1 MSSHSTAA
9 ITIAD
14 SEITIDAERLAPKLG
29 LSAEAL
35 KAGMRKGIVSS
46 VAETGLNEDAGRT
59 RVTFRYRTRAW
70 TVVVDPDG
78 TWHERLSFMLVESI
92 APAGQHRSPKS
103 ARPRPDRVMT
113 VTAWDPAATTSVE
126 DHTPETLA
134 RRLRAHLQALTPLR
148 LPITYWQAAKGL
160 LLSPPNTMR
169 QVKEVLDQI
178 MAEDA
183 AADRPF
189 IAAMVI
195 SKARG
200 DLPAP
205 DFFDCAARLGRFA
218 GDATGPDARVF
229 HAAEFNA
236 AIALWAPPSE
246 SRERE

>member
-1 MSSHSTAA
+1 M
-9 ITIAD
+9 IA
-14 SEITIDAERLAPKLG
+14 
-29 LSAEAL
+29 
-35 KAGMRKGIVSS
+35 
-46 VAETGLNEDAGRT
+46 RT
-59 RVTFRYRTRAW
+59 T
-70 TVVVDPDG
+70 
-78 TWHERLSFMLVESI
+78 
-92 APAGQHRSPKS
+92 APA
-103 ARPRPDRVMT
+103 
-113 VTAWDPAATTSVE
+113 AATTVE

-205 DFFDCAARLGRFA
+205 DFFECAARLGRFA

-236 AIALWAPPSE
+236 AIALWAPTSD
-246 SRERE
+246 SRESE